1 MNEQFKL
8 GDIIDLV
15 TSVRQVTTLL
25 DGGDD
30 ADQLKVELAAMIMD
44 RKALL
49 KFMLALKRANKAA
62 NAVSDAP
69 MSFVGGFIPEEDEPP
84 SDPDPAPV
92 PRRARADGPGLTE
105 SRSVVGRDKDDG

>member
-15 TSVRQVTTLL
+15 TNVRQVTTLL

-69 MSFVGGFIPEEDEPP
+69 MSFVGGFIPEDEPAET
-84 SDPDPAPV
+84 PDPAPV
-92 PRRARADGPGLTE
+92 PRRARAGGPGLSE
-105 SRSVVGRDKDDG
+105 GRNVVGRDKDDDE